1 MDLNLRGKIAIV
13 TGAGRGIGRAIS
25 LTFADEGAFVV
36 VNDIDSS
43 VAGEVAKEIG
53 LRGSR
58 ALAVRA
64 DVTKVDEVETM
75 VNRTLDEFKKVDI
88 LVNNAGILYDTEGPS
103 GRKLFQ
109 ESSPEE
115 WHREIELIL
124 YGTLNC
130 TKAVIGEMMK
140 QRSGRIVNISSDMGR
155 TNNGLKGVSTYS
167 AGKGGVIALTR
178 SIATEVAPYG
188 VTLNT
193 VCPGFVRATRALLAE
208 KQRETRPKEY
218 EYYKNMEKTMEGTIP
233 LGRVGMPEDIAKL
246 TVFLA
251 SDAAS
256 WITGQTYSVNGGNI
270 MI

>member
-25 LTFADEGAFVV
+25 LTFAEEGAFVV

-43 VAGEVAKEIG
+43 AAGEVAKEIV

-58 ALAVRA
+58 ALAVKA

-88 LVNNAGILYDTEGPS
+88 LVNNAGILYDTRGPL

-130 TKAVIGEMMK
+130 IKAVIGL
-140 QRSGRIVNISSDMGR
+140 I
-155 TNNGLKGVSTYS
+155 
-167 AGKGGVIALTR
+167 
-178 SIATEVAPYG
+178 
-188 VTLNT
+188 
-193 VCPGFVRATRALLAE
+193 
-208 KQRETRPKEY
+208 
-218 EYYKNMEKTMEGTIP
+218 
-233 LGRVGMPEDIAKL
+233 
-246 TVFLA
+246 
-251 SDAAS
+251 
-256 WITGQTYSVNGGNI
+256 
-270 MI
+270 